1 MWRLSEFGTIIW
13 LLVWGVICMSRFVS
27 QPGVC
32 GGFGEPWTL
41 ETDHFSQLSL
51 LYHDASWLPNSGKI
65 VLAVSIVSTSVLLI
79 SMHSNLEH
87 TCRVVASYKSTRDNR
102 VCTRKWLYGA
112 QQSYAHFRGAL
123 TDTAQ
128 PGMHGRVPV
137 VPCPKPCCANYS
149 NQYL

>member
-1 MWRLSEFGTIIW
+1 MYNLLSCPAPKLKQKWMWRLSEFGTIIW

-65 VLAVSIVSTSVLLI
+65 ELAVSIVSTSVLLVI

-87 TCRVVASYKSTRDNR
+87 TCRVVAS
-102 VCTRKWLYGA
+102 
-112 QQSYAHFRGAL
+112 
-123 TDTAQ
+123 
-128 PGMHGRVPV
+128 
-137 VPCPKPCCANYS
+137 
-149 NQYL
+149 